1 MHYIGILC
9 IHLICTVKKFFTRK
23 AATSW
28 GSLMQPMKYC
38 CKRMSVAE
46 TNQRNDNT
54 TGLIALGVVVAV
66 MAIVIIIMAIV
77 IHRLR
82 INGQKRTSAP
92 SGLSLCLIENNF
104 TCP

>member
-1 MHYIGILC
+1 M
-9 IHLICTVKKFFTRK
+9 KKFFTRK

-28 GSLMQPMKYC
+28 GNVMQLMKYC

-46 TNQRNDNT
+46 TNLRNDNT

-82 INGQKRTSAP
+82 TNGQKRTSSA
-92 SGLSLCLIENNF
+92 SSLSFVSNLEQLDMSKKLKRNCFSLH
-104 TCP
+104 

>member
-1 MHYIGILC
+1 
-9 IHLICTVKKFFTRK
+9 
-23 AATSW
+23 
-28 GSLMQPMKYC
+28 
-38 CKRMSVAE
+38 MSVAE

-82 INGQKRTSAP
+82 INGQKRTSAH